1 MRFTLEQGGCDEV
14 EVRNMKFGGIDVGSL
29 TAQAVILENGHMV
42 GFKSIR
48 VRNNPV
54 SSAEAVMGEL
64 LEELSLSPG
73 DLSYTVSTGYGRE
86 QVQERGLSQAN
97 VSEITCHGV
106 GAHWLMPEV
115 RTVIDIGGQDA
126 KVIRLNASGD
136 LEDFVMNDKC
146 AAGTG
151 RFLEVMARTLGLS
164 LEELGP
170 VSKMARNRVALSSR
184 CSIFCETEVLRFLQR
199 GAEKADIAAGV
210 NRAMA
215 ERVAALVRRVGAEPE
230 VTMSGG
236 VAKNPAVKEEL
247 ERILGIR
254 IRPCPVDPQI
264 VGALGAAVLARRMG
278 GGS

>member
-1 MRFTLEQGGCDEV
+1 MR
-14 EVRNMKFGGIDVGSL
+14 FGGIDVGSL
-29 TAQAVILENGHMV
+29 TAQAVILENGSIL
-42 GFKSIR
+42 GYKSIR
-48 VRNNPV
+48 VKTNPV
-54 SSAEAVMGEL
+54 ASAEAVMGEL
-64 LEELSLSPG
+64 LAELALSPG
-73 DLSYTVSTGYGRE
+73 ELTFTVSTGYGRE
-86 QVQERGLSQAN
+86 QVQDTGLSQAN

-126 KVIRLNASGD
+126 KVIRMSPSGE

-164 LEELGP
+164 LEELGT
-170 VSKMARNRVALSSR
+170 VSRQARKRAALSSR
-184 CSIFCETEVLRFLQR
+184 CGIFCETEVLRFLQR
-199 GAEKADIAAGV
+199 GADRADIAAGV

-236 VAKNPAVKEEL
+236 VAKNPGVKEEL
-247 ERILGIR
+247 ERILGLR
-254 IRPCPVDPQI
+254 IRHCPVDPQI
-264 VGALGAAVLARRMG
+264 VGALGAAVLAKRMG